1 MTAPAVNC
9 LHRAARRRPAF
20 AGGLAKPQ
28 PAVWRCLVA
37 PAAAQARPIVPV
49 GYCRRLVAPVGYC
62 RRPVAPVDCCRR
74 LRGAA
79 QMSQPPRVLG
89 GNRSPRA
96 TADSRLAAGA
106 NRRSPVAYWARYCLP
121 PF

>member
-1 MTAPAVNC
+1 MMAPGANC
-9 LHRAARRRPAF
+9 LHWAAHRRSTF
-20 AGGLAKPQ
+20 VGGQAKSPLA
-28 PAVWRCLVA
+28 VCRFL
-37 PAAAQARPIVPV
+37 AAAAAEQARAIAPV
-49 GYCRRLVAPVGYC
+49 GCRRLVAPVGYC

-96 TADSRLAAGA
+96 TADSRLAARA
-106 NRRSPVAYWARYCLP
+106 NRRSPVAHWARYCLP